1 MWRSTQHQ
9 TYQQMC
15 QAKKQRKLWKDHLEQ
30 NKTYWQRS
38 DLKRGKKEMMSA
50 ADNDH
55 QHYKEWVLYN
65 LLSKMATRCNG
76 KWKNAKG
83 KEIGAKEKKT
93 LLFYVSE
100 RSRIKPF

>member
-1 MWRSTQHQ
+1 
-9 TYQQMC
+9 MC

-55 QHYKEWVLYN
+55 QHYKE
-65 LLSKMATRCNG
+65 
-76 KWKNAKG
+76 
-83 KEIGAKEKKT
+83 
-93 LLFYVSE
+93 
-100 RSRIKPF
+100 